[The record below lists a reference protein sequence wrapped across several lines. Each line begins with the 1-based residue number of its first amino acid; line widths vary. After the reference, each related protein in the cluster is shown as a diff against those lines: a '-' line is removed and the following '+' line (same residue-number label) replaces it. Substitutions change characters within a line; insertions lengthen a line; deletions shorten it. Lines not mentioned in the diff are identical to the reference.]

1 MKTASYTELRN
12 NLKSCLD
19 CVINDNETL
28 IVHRSGNESVVM
40 VSLDEYNAI
49 METAYIN
56 SSPETVKRIKA
67 GEKAIREGKGKKV
80 KVADLWK

>member
-1 MKTASYTELRN
+1 MRTASYTELRN

-19 CVINDNETL
+19 SVINDSETL

-40 VSLDEYNAI
+40 VSLDEYNAM

-56 SSPETVKRIKA
+56 SSPEMVKRIQE
-67 GEKAIREGKGKKV
+67 GEKAIRAGKGKKI